1 MNFPTKLDETV
12 GLLAKN
18 TRFSDIEKGT
28 LLLHS
33 MAVHDE
39 LTHDERSYGES
50 VAAGWMR
57 QRAEEQSDS
66 PQWHQY
72 YGKIRAAQMNGIPTA
87 LAESAIGVDE
97 GYSRFAPKSSLLK
110 GTTAAFSEVS
120 GFKCRDCTYVAKT
133 SDDSE
138 CFEHTK
144 RTGHNTGFDLLK

>member
-1 MNFPTKLDETV
+1 MNFPSKLDETV

-39 LTHDERSYGES
+39 LTDDERSYGES

-57 QRAEEQSDS
+57 QRAEDQSDS

-97 GYSRFAPKSSLLK
+97 GNSRFVPKSTLLK
-110 GTTAAFSEVS
+110 GFH
-120 GFKCRDCTYVAKT
+120 CRDCTYIAKT

>member
-97 GYSRFAPKSSLLK
+97 GNSRFVPKSTLLK
-110 GTTAAFSEVS
+110 GFR
-120 GFKCRDCTYVAKT
+120 CRDCNYIAKT

>member
-1 MNFPTKLDETV
+1 MQFPSKLDENID
-12 GLLAKN
+12 LLAKN
-18 TRFSDIEKGT
+18 NRFSEIEKGT
-28 LLLHS
+28 LLLHDLS
-33 MAVHDE
+33 VHDE
-39 LTHDERSYGES
+39 YSDEERKYGEA

-87 LAESAIGVDE
+87 LAESAIGVDQVN
-97 GYSRFAPKSSLLK
+97 SRFVPKSSLLK
-110 GTTAAFSEVS
+110 GFR
-120 GFKCRDCTYVAKT
+120 CRDCTYIAKT